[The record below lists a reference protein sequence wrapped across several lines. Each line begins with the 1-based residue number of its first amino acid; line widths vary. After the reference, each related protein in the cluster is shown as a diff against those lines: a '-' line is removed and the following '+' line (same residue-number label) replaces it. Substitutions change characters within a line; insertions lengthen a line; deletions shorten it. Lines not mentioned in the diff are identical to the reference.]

1 MAVKHVEEKELK
13 EEIFKTGKLVLV
25 DFFATWCGPCRMLAP
40 ELEKVAEV
48 VKDFAE
54 VVKVDVDEN
63 RNLAKEYGV
72 MSVPTLVVVK
82 DGEQLDRVVGFR
94 QSKDLVQLL
103 EDYK

>member
-1 MAVKHVEEKELK
+1 MAVKHVEEKEFRDEILK
-13 EEIFKTGKLVLV
+13 NGKLVLV

-40 ELEKVAEV
+40 ELEKVAEA
-48 VKDFAE
+48 VKEFAE
-54 VVKVDVDEN
+54 VVKIDVDES

-72 MSVPTLVVVK
+72 MSIPTLVVMK
-82 DGEQLDRVVGFR
+82 DGEEVDRVVGFR

>member
-40 ELEKVAEV
+40 ELEKVAEA

>member
-1 MAVKHVEEKELK
+1 MSIKHVNEQELK
-13 EEIFKTGKLVLV
+13 ENVLKSGKVVLV

-40 ELEKVAEV
+40 ELEKVEEA
-48 VKDFAE
+48 VKEFAE
-54 VVKVDVDEN
+54 IVKVDVDEN

-72 MSVPTLVVVK
+72 MSVPTLVVIK
-82 DGEQLDRVVGFR
+82 DGEEVERVVGFR